1 MKSISNQKSLIYDRR
16 NKSEPDT
23 RLRKLSLL
31 PLLFCIADIGNSK
44 LAQAQIAYTTS
55 STTKPKFQIS
65 YGPETTLDQMIGIEL
80 AANVWAEFLADD
92 VTIKLF
98 ATTTNQ
104 IPQDVLGSA
113 TAEMLGSQ
121 TSYQTFL
128 SKFSTD
134 QKSPNDATAYTNF
147 QKGGDDDDDDS
158 GLNVMVGDRVVSNI
172 DYVQSTRANAKALGL
187 LSSNDSGFDGHIVLN
202 KLTDSSIPLEWSY
215 NYTSNEIP
223 PDQLDFLST
232 VVHEMGHTLGFISG
246 VDNPNLKS
254 AIKNNK
260 TKGKSITDSVVEKSI
275 TPLDLYRFSTQSKD
289 KIISGDD
296 DSPSTKGIPDLS
308 IGKDPFFTLNRG
320 VSKVEDMATGEDFTL
335 GGDGDQA
342 SHWKQ
347 DKNAIMEPYLGV
359 GKREAIASTDL
370 IALDLI
376 GWDVRSP
383 AIQLDQLAPILPT
396 LYNQAKATAESKI
409 ANSSTWIL
417 SAPPPLVNP
426 ITVDS
431 NNSDDDDDDDD
442 DDTPPSLS
450 LQDSALTEFC
460 NLLENYNTSEC
471 IRWRASGSE
480 KWKQYYEKLGL
491 KQTWQ
496 PNPLIT
502 SDPKSVPEPSATS
515 SLLVLGGL
523 LALRLRKRIV
533 QGKINSP
540 IVKKTR

>member
-1 MKSISNQKSLIYDRR
+1 MKSISNQKSLIYGRG
-16 NKSEPDT
+16 NKSEPNT

-31 PLLFCIADIGNSK
+31 TLLFFIADIGNST

-113 TAEMLGSQ
+113 TAEMSVPQ

-128 SKFSTD
+128 SKLSTD

-147 QKGGDDDDDDS
+147 QKGGDDDDS

-172 DYVQSTRANAKALGL
+172 DYLQSTRANAKALGL
-187 LSSNDSGFDGHIVLN
+187 LSSNDSGFDGHIVFN
-202 KLTDSSIPLEWSY
+202 KLNDSNIPLKWSY
-215 NYTSNEIP
+215 NFTSNLIP
-223 PDQLDFLST
+223 SDQLDFLST

-254 AIKNNK
+254 AIKNKK
-260 TKGKSITDSVVEKSI
+260 TTGKSITDSVLEKSM

-289 KIISGDD
+289 KIVSGDD

-320 VSKVEDMATGEDFTL
+320 VSKVEDMATGEDPTL

-347 DKNAIMEPYLGV
+347 DKNAIMEPYLGT

-383 AIQLDQLAPILPT
+383 ALQLDQFAPILPT

-426 ITVDS
+426 ITVDG
-431 NNSDDDDDDDD
+431 NNSDDDDDD

-491 KQTWQ
+491 KQRWQ

-502 SDPKSVPEPSATS
+502 SAPKSVPESSATS